1 MFFSYLHEISL
12 VFPIFPAFFAIFPRF
27 PQVFPRFSPGFHSLP
42 GFAVLRCA
50 SRHLQGLAEESKRRI
65 EATGWAW
72 HQVLNV
78 AKEATLQE
86 VKQLGDESN
95 GL

>member
-1 MFFSYLHEISL
+1 
-12 VFPIFPAFFAIFPRF
+12 
-27 PQVFPRFSPGFHSLP
+27 
-42 GFAVLRCA
+42 VLRCA